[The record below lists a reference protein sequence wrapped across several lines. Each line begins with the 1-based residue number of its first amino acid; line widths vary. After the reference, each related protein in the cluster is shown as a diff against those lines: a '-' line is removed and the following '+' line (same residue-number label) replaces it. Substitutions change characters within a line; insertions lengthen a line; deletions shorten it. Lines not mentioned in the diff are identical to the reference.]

1 MEIHIMGSS
10 NYVSLKLGC
19 WLGNQK
25 TAERL
30 WVAGY
35 SPRKVA
41 QAELILSNAAALVRN
56 LLGALFKPDEIVK
69 GNCTPSRHSL
79 LDQDVIQGIRS

>member
-1 MEIHIMGSS
+1 MGSS

-30 WVAGY
+30 WVAGH

-41 QAELILSNAAALVRN
+41 QAELISSDAATRAKLT
-56 LLGALFKPDEIVK
+56 G
-69 GNCTPSRHSL
+69 CTL
-79 LDQDVIQGIRS
+79 

>member
-1 MEIHIMGSS
+1 MNGNSH
-10 NYVSLKLGC
+10 YVSLKLGC

-30 WVAGY
+30 WVA
-35 SPRKVA
+35 
-41 QAELILSNAAALVRN
+41 QAELISSDAAALGRN